1 MTYKPRIGVTM
12 RLELETRRFYLGRD
26 YTEALEGAGAV
37 PVHLSLIPKEEYIST
52 ALDDL
57 DGVLL
62 PGCDSDIDP
71 LYYGG
76 EPHPKLKKV
85 VPLKDETDLLVL
97 TEAERRNLPVLA
109 ICYGMQVLNVFR
121 GGSLYQDIESQVENC
136 VKHDQGVPLD
146 RKSHS
151 VRIAGDCLMS
161 ELVGAGNNVKK
172 VNVNSHHHQ
181 AIRNLGE
188 NLAAVAWANDGIVEC
203 IQDTRENRYVMGVQW
218 HPEIGWETD
227 VFSKAL
233 FSDFVDRCRNGKR
246 VRIRP

>member
-1 MTYKPRIGVTM
+1 M
-12 RLELETRRFYLGRD
+12 RLDLETRRFYLGRD
-26 YTEALEGAGAV
+26 YTEALHGAGAV
-37 PVHLSLIPKEEYIST
+37 PVHLSLIPREEYIST

-71 LYYGG
+71 SYYGE

-85 VPLKDETDLLVL
+85 VPVKDETDLIVL
-97 TEAERRNLPVLA
+97 AGAERRNLPVLA

-121 GGSLYQDIESQVENC
+121 GGSLYQDIEAQVDNC
-136 VKHDQGVPLD
+136 IKHEQGAPLG

-151 VRIAGDCLMS
+151 IRIADNCLLS
-161 ELVGAGNNVKK
+161 ELGAAKNGGEK

-181 AIRNLGE
+181 AIRNVGE

-203 IQDTRENRYVMGVQW
+203 IQDTRENRFALGVQW
-218 HPEIGWETD
+218 HPELEWETD

-233 FSDFVDRCRNGKR
+233 FGYFVERCRNGK
-246 VRIRP
+246 